1 MSDFDSLKADQSF
14 AGELLRS
21 AAADAPS
28 ARARRLAAASLGMV
42 ATTSVVPSAIAAGQA
57 LGATTTQVV
66 APVGVK
72 SISAVL
78 VAKWLASSF
87 VVGVAASSSAITAYE
102 VAVAPA
108 APAPHAT
115 SATFVAPRATAA
127 AVDHTP
133 RRPVLAP
140 NVPDRD
146 IIPPPPVP
154 APSRATSSD
163 QAAHADQAAHTTTEA
178 ASSPPNHPARAIA
191 PGAVPVA
198 DPAAS
203 EQGTSLDQEI
213 AWLEPARRALQA
225 RDGHGA
231 LAAVEQATP
240 HVRLLASE
248 AALMRVEA
256 LLLVGRRAE
265 AERLAQPFLERHS
278 SSPHAQRLRQML
290 GRP

>member
-1 MSDFDSLKADQSF
+1 MSDFEALKADQSF

-57 LGATTTQVV
+57 LGATTQVV

-72 SISAVL
+72 SISALV

-87 VVGVAASSSAITAYE
+87 VVGVVASSSAITAYE
-102 VAVAPA
+102 VVASPAVPEAT
-108 APAPHAT
+108 HAT
-115 SATFVAPRATAA
+115 PGTMRVTPSAPRATGA
-127 AVDHTP
+127 AVNST
-133 RRPVLAP
+133 PVLAP
-140 NVPDRD
+140 NVPDPD
-146 IIPPPPVP
+146 VIPPPPMAVP
-154 APSRATSSD
+154 GGVPESSRVTS
-163 QAAHADQAAHTTTEA
+163 AAHTAT
-178 ASSPPNHPARAIA
+178 R
-191 PGAVPVA
+191 AVPTTWT
-198 DPAAS
+198 PAATPPPS
-203 EQGTSLDQEI
+203 APNQPAPPAADATSLDAEI

-231 LAAVEQATP
+231 LAAVDQAAP

-265 AERLAQPFLERHS
+265 AERLAQPFLDRHP

-290 GRP
+290 GQP